1 MRKFAV
7 VLAGV
12 VALALAGCAGAP
24 LQLKPVSLPIIPPAQ
39 LASQFCPIV
48 KADLAVLSTSPLLSQ
63 AQKDQLNSV
72 APINDAVCSAAA
84 TVDLTDLQA
93 FNSTLFPAV
102 TAIVAAVPAIP
113 NQPAILLA
121 LQLAQ
126 PIVNQVVSD
135 AIAASK
141 ASVPAAA
148 SAPVAVSVS
157 TFAPV
162 QLDVSPL
169 K

>member
-1 MRKFAV
+1 MKRIAV

-12 VALALAGCAGAP
+12 AALALSACSG
-24 LQLKPVSLPIIPPAQ
+24 LQVKPVSIPVIPPAQ
-39 LASQFCPIV
+39 LAAQFCPIV
-48 KADLAVLSTSPLLSQ
+48 KADIEILKASVLLSQ
-63 AQKDQLNSV
+63 AQKDKLAEV

-84 TVDLTDLQA
+84 TVDLTDLQK

-126 PIVNQVVSD
+126 PVLNQVVAD

-141 ASVPAAA
+141 ASAATA
-148 SAPVAVSVS
+148 AAPVAAS
-157 TFAPV
+157 
-162 QLDVSPL
+162 Q
-169 K
+169 

>member
-1 MRKFAV
+1 MKRIAA

-12 VALALAGCAGAP
+12 AALALSACAGVSV
-24 LQLKPVSLPIIPPAQ
+24 KPVSIPVIPPAQ

-48 KADLAVLSTSPLLSQ
+48 KADIAVLEASPLLSQ
-63 AQKDQLNSV
+63 AQKDKLNSV

-84 TVDLTDLQA
+84 TVDLQDLQA
-93 FNSTLFPAV
+93 FNNTLFPAV

-126 PIVNQVVSD
+126 PILNQVVAD

-141 ASVPAAA
+141 AS
-148 SAPVAVSVS
+148 APVAAS
-157 TFAPV
+157 
-162 QLDVSPL
+162 Q
-169 K
+169 

>member
-1 MRKFAV
+1 MKKILAAFA
-7 VLAGV
+7 AGI
-12 VALALAGCAGAP
+12 VALALGACSSVAV
-24 LQLKPVSLPIIPPAQ
+24 KPVSLPVIPPAQ

-48 KADLAVLSTSPLLSQ
+48 KADLAILSASPLLSQ
-63 AQKDQLNSV
+63 DQKDKLNSV

-93 FNSTLFPAV
+93 FNATLFPAV

-126 PIVNQVVSD
+126 PVLNQVVAD
-135 AIAASK
+135 AIAAST
-141 ASVPAAA
+141 ASASTATAASAA
-148 SAPVAVSVS
+148 SAPVAASA
-157 TFAPV
+157 TAA
-162 QLDVSPL
+162 Q
-169 K
+169 

>member
-1 MRKFAV
+1 MLRKLAV

-12 VALALAGCAGAP
+12 VALALSACGSIAV
-24 LQLKPVSLPIIPPAQ
+24 KPVSLPIIPPAQ
-39 LASQFCPIV
+39 LAAQFCPIV
-48 KADLAVLSTSPLLSQ
+48 KADLAVLSVSPLLSQ
-63 AQKDQLNSV
+63 DQKDKLNSV

-84 TVDLTDLQA
+84 MVDLTDLQA
-93 FNSTLFPAV
+93 FNNTLFPAV

-126 PIVNQVVSD
+126 PILNQVVAD

-141 ASVPAAA
+141 ATAPAAA
-148 SAPVAVSVS
+148 SAPVS
-157 TFAPV
+157 
-162 QLDVSPL
+162 Q
-169 K
+169 

>member
-12 VALALAGCAGAP
+12 AALALSACGAIAV
-24 LQLKPVSLPIIPPAQ
+24 KPVSLPIIPPAQ

-48 KADLAVLSTSPLLSQ
+48 RADLAILSTSPLLSQ
-63 AQKDQLNSV
+63 AQKDKLNSV
-72 APINDAVCSAAA
+72 SPINDAVCASAA

-93 FNSTLFPAV
+93 FNATLFPAV

-126 PIVNQVVSD
+126 PILNQVVAD

-141 ASVPAAA
+141 AGAAASASASAAPASAPVAA
-148 SAPVAVSVS
+148 SAPV
-157 TFAPV
+157 V
-162 QLDVSPL
+162 Q
-169 K
+169 

>member
-1 MRKFAV
+1 MKSIAV

-12 VALALAGCAGAP
+12 VALALSACGSV
-24 LQLKPVSLPIIPPAQ
+24 QVKPVSLPIVPPAQ
-39 LASQFCPIV
+39 LAAQFCPIV
-48 KADLAVLSTSPLLSQ
+48 KADLAILSTSPLLSQ
-63 AQKDQLNSV
+63 AQKGQLNSV

-84 TVDLTDLQA
+84 TVQLQDLQA
-93 FNSTLFPAV
+93 FNQTLFPAV

-126 PIVNQVVSD
+126 PVLNQIVAD

-141 ASVPAAA
+141 AG
-148 SAPVAVSVS
+148 APVAAS
-157 TFAPV
+157 TPSTVLDSAPL
-162 QLDVSPL
+162 Q
-169 K
+169 

>member
-12 VALALAGCAGAP
+12 VALAISGCAGVAV
-24 LQLKPVSLPIIPPAQ
+24 KPVSIPVIPPAQ

-48 KADLAVLSTSPLLSQ
+48 KADLAILSTSLLLSQ
-63 AQKDQLNSV
+63 AQKDKLLSV
-72 APINDAVCSAAA
+72 SPINDAVCSAAA
-84 TVDLTDLQA
+84 TVDLQDLQA
-93 FNSTLFPAV
+93 FNATLFPAV

-126 PIVNQVVSD
+126 PLLNQVVAD

-141 ASVPAAA
+141 AGAATAA
-148 SAPVAVSVS
+148 SAPAV
-157 TFAPV
+157 
-162 QLDVSPL
+162 Q
-169 K
+169 